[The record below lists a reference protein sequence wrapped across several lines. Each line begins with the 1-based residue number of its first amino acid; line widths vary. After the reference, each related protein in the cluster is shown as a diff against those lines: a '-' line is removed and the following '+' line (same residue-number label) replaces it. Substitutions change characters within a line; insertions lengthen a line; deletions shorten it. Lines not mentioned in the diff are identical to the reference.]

1 MPNIQK
7 VYIIM
12 GVSGTGKS
20 TIGKLLS
27 SALEIPFFDGD
38 DFHPQENIQK
48 MEAGNPLN
56 DDDREGWLIRLN
68 ELAKEHK
75 STGAIIA
82 CSALKESYRKIL
94 LKEMKNHLGFIY
106 LEGSFELIKSRLES
120 RKGHFMPLE
129 LLKSQFDTLEAPAN
143 AISVSISTSPEDMI
157 TQILVGLKQRL

>member
-1 MPNIQK
+1 MPSIQK

-27 SALEIPFFDGD
+27 NTLQIPFFDGD
-38 DFHPQENIQK
+38 DLHPKENIEK

-68 ELAKEHK
+68 VLAKEHK

-82 CSALKESYRKIL
+82 CSALKESYREIL
-94 LKEMKNHLGFIY
+94 LEETKNHLEFIY

-120 RKGHFMPLE
+120 RKGHFMPLA
-129 LLKSQFDTLEAPAN
+129 LLRSQFDTLEVPAE
-143 AISVSISTSPEDMI
+143 AITVSVSMTPDQIIQEI
-157 TQILVGLKQRL
+157 TNQM